1 MPIMPAPVEKPTSA
15 SVLDNDVYA
24 ATITLAKPVLDPAT
38 GSFAITENG
47 KAQVDLRF
55 QLDDE
60 TDDEGN
66 PIVLY
71 RSKMAVSYGQYAG
84 KWADWATLIAA
95 ALGIPEGDKAQRNVD
110 TDDLQGKKVRVQ
122 TAKVASTKGDG
133 KVYVNCVGYLAP
145 KKAKVPGPAIPAPV
159 AQAPAAKT
167 PEARLGIDEG
177 SLDGLTDDDLP
188 F

>member
-1 MPIMPAPVEKPTSA
+1 MPVMPAPVEKPTSA

-24 ATITLAKPVLDPAT
+24 ATITLAKPVMENGT
-38 GSFAITENG
+38 FAITENG

-60 TDDEGN
+60 QDDEGN

-84 KWADWATLIAA
+84 KWADWAALIAA
-95 ALGIPEGDKAQRNVD
+95 ALGIVEGDKAQRNVD
-110 TDDLQGKKVRVQ
+110 TDELVGKKVRVQ

-145 KKAKVPGPAIPAPV
+145 KKAKPAPV
-159 AQAPAAKT
+159 AALVDYPATVAAPAAKT
-167 PEARLGIDEG
+167 PAERLGLEDADL
-177 SLDGLTDDDLP
+177 SDLP

>member
-24 ATITLAKPVLDPAT
+24 ATITLAKPVMENGT
-38 GSFAITENG
+38 FAITENG
-47 KAQVDLRF
+47 KAQVDFRF

-145 KKAKVPGPAIPAPV
+145 KKAKVPGPAIPAP
-159 AQAPAAKT
+159 AAAPAAKT
-167 PEARLGIDEG
+167 PAAKLGLAE
-177 SLDGLTDDDLP
+177 DDLDLENLP

>member
-145 KKAKVPGPAIPAPV
+145 KKAKPAPV
-159 AQAPAAKT
+159 AALVDYPATVAAPAAKT
-167 PEARLGIDEG
+167 AAAKLGLDE
-177 SLDGLTDDDLP
+177 DDLSDIP

>member
-24 ATITLAKPVLDPAT
+24 ATITLAKPVMENGT
-38 GSFAITENG
+38 FAITENG

-145 KKAKVPGPAIPAPV
+145 KKAKPAPV
-159 AQAPAAKT
+159 AALVDYPATVAAPAHRPA
-167 PEARLGIDEG
+167 ADV
-177 SLDGLTDDDLP
+177 GLEDDDLSSLP

>member
-1 MPIMPAPVEKPTSA
+1 MPIMPPPIEKPTSA

-24 ATITLAKPVLDPAT
+24 ATITLAKPVMENGT
-38 GSFAITENG
+38 FAITENG
-47 KAQVDLRF
+47 KAQVDFRF

-159 AQAPAAKT
+159 AAPAHRPA
-167 PEARLGIDEG
+167 ADVGLDE
-177 SLDGLTDDDLP
+177 DDLSSLP

>member
-1 MPIMPAPVEKPTSA
+1 MPIMPAPVEKPRADST
-15 SVLDNDVYA
+15 LQNDFWP
-24 ATITLAKPVLDPAT
+24 ATITLAKPVMDPAT

-55 QLDDE
+55 QLE
-60 TDDEGN
+60 ELDDEGN

-71 RSKMAVSYGQYAG
+71 RNKMAVSYGQYAG
-84 KWADWATLIAA
+84 KWADWAQLIEA
-95 ALGIPEGDKAQRNVD
+95 ALGIPGGDKAQRNVD
-110 TDDLQGKKVRVQ
+110 TDQLLNQKVRVQ

-133 KVYVNCVGYLAP
+133 KIYTNCVGYAAP

-159 AQAPAAKT
+159 AAPAHRPA
-167 PEARLGIDEG
+167 ADVG
-177 SLDGLTDDDLP
+177 LDGADLSSLP